1 LHLFDIR
8 FHSATAVVQSTGG
21 DCARN
26 RLALRSIADGNCR
39 EAQAKGTV
47 LTIRASNQ
55 QISAISEEV
64 RTMSKFTVRILT
76 AVFTFT
82 IGVAIATAWVFNRT
96 EEPGIA
102 PLELSSG
109 GPTMEMVFVL
119 DTTGSM
125 GGLLT
130 GAKQR
135 IWGIVNEVMQ
145 SSSLSSVKVGLVAYR
160 DQGDEY
166 VTQVLPLTE
175 DLDKVYTV
183 LMDYQAAGGGD
194 EAENVRRA
202 LAQGVAKAGW
212 SQPSANHAQILFL
225 VGDAPPHDYADEPD
239 PLTTADL
246 AVKQGIIVNTIQC
259 GTSATT
265 KQIWEAIARRG
276 QGQYFLIP
284 LDGGVQMISTPYDD
298 QLSQLGSRLG
308 GTFTAYGG
316 GAGAEGESFR
326 AARKE
331 MSDKTELSVATRSE
345 PSAAAER
352 SVNKVLNSNAYIGDL
367 LQDIE
372 NGSAKLDSVKT
383 EDLPSDLQKLSTEER
398 KKEIEKRLADRSEIR
413 KQILA
418 LSKQRTEYIAAEQKK
433 RKGGAQS
440 GFDVAVSTALRQQL
454 AKKGIK

>member
-1 LHLFDIR
+1 
-8 FHSATAVVQSTGG
+8 
-21 DCARN
+21 
-26 RLALRSIADGNCR
+26 
-39 EAQAKGTV
+39 
-47 LTIRASNQ
+47 
-55 QISAISEEV
+55 
-64 RTMSKFTVRILT
+64 MSKFTLRIMT

-82 IGVAIATAWVFNRT
+82 FGVAIATAGLFIRI
-96 EEPGIA
+96 EAPKIA
-102 PLELSSG
+102 PVELSSA

-145 SSSLSSVKVGLVAYR
+145 TSSRSSVKVGLVAYR
-160 DQGDEY
+160 DRGDQY
-166 VTQVLPLTE
+166 ITQVLPLTE
-175 DLDKVYTV
+175 DLDKVYSV

-202 LAQGVAKAGW
+202 LAQGVAEAGW

-259 GTSATT
+259 GTSAKT
-265 KQIWEAIARRG
+265 KQVWEAIARRG

-284 LDGGVQMISTPYDD
+284 LDGGVQTISTPYDGR
-298 QLSQLGSRLG
+298 LSQLGARLG
-308 GTFTAYGG
+308 GTFLAYGG
-316 GAGAEGESFR
+316 GSGAAGENYR

-331 MSDKTELSVATRSE
+331 ASDRVEAAIATRSA
-345 PSAAAER
+345 PMVSADR
-352 SVNKVLNSNAYIGDL
+352 SVNKALNLKAYIGDL

-372 NGSAKLDSVKT
+372 NGSTKLESVRS
-383 EDLPSDLQKLSTEER
+383 EDLPSELQKLSPEDR
-398 KKEIEKRLADRSEIR
+398 AKEVEKRLAERKEIR
-413 KQILA
+413 KQILS

-433 RKGGAQS
+433 RNGGLQN
-440 GFDVAVSTALRQQL
+440 GFDVAVSSALRQQL